1 LPGVK
6 HLSDLE
12 ILFPP
17 PYAVLVKGRRV
28 LIKPVALRDFD
39 LFGKAAGE
47 LLGLLADPSNLRVMA
62 YAANR
67 ANLRA
72 ILGKATDLSAYRVWR
87 LPAVVAVELMAHVV
101 RVNSSFFEQALV
113 TLAQSLAGPTPPTS

>member
-1 LPGVK
+1 M
-6 HLSDLE
+6 SDLE

-28 LIKPVALRDFD
+28 LIKAVALRDFE
-39 LFGKAAGE
+39 LFGKASGE

-67 ANLRA
+67 DNLRA

-101 RVNSSFFEQALV
+101 AVNSGFFQHALV
-113 TLAQSLAGPTPPTS
+113 TLAQSLTGQTPPTN

>member
-1 LPGVK
+1 
-6 HLSDLE
+6 LSDLE
-12 ILFPP
+12 ILFPT
-17 PYAVLVKGRRV
+17 PYSVTVQGRRV
-28 LIKPVALRDFD
+28 LIKPVALCDFE

-101 RVNSSFFEQALV
+101 AVNSGFFEKALVSLAQALV
-113 TLAQSLAGPTPPTS
+113 GPTPPNN

>member
-1 LPGVK
+1 
-6 HLSDLE
+6 LSELE

-17 PYAVLVKGRRV
+17 PYAVTVQGRRV
-28 LIKPVALRDFD
+28 LIKPVALRDFE
-39 LFGKAAGE
+39 LFGKASAE
-47 LLGLLADPSNLRVMA
+47 LLALLADPSNFRAMA

-87 LPAVVAVELMAHVV
+87 LPAVAAVELMAHVV
-101 RVNSSFFEQALV
+101 AVNSGFFHQALI
-113 TLAQSLAGPTPPTS
+113 TLEQSLHGPTPPTS